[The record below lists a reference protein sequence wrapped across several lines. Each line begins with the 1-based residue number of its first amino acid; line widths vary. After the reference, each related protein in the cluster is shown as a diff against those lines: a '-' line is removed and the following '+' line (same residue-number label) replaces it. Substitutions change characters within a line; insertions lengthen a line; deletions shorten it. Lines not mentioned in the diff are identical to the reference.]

1 MSDWTICITPMPT
14 EEALDIAARIAD
26 AEEPNCDDLLLTEG
40 ARVCDVLRC
49 EVLHQ
54 AEVIERRTAELSTAT
69 GENVCLRAALAV
81 ATRSLEAATTG
92 ERLTTCDELARLS
105 REVATVT
112 RERDEARE
120 IITGRKVPPT
130 RAEIEVHALWN
141 RRWLLRVDHEGRRLV
156 YTLDAGREDA
166 LAEARAGAR
175 DGVRWWA
182 LECDGR
188 PCAWPVV
195 EVPHG

>member
-26 AEEPNCDDLLLTEG
+26 AEEPDCEDLLLTEG

-54 AEVIERRTAELSTAT
+54 AEVIERRTADLSTAT
-69 GENVCLRAALAV
+69 GEIARLRAALA
-81 ATRSLEAATTG
+81 EAHA
-92 ERLTTCDELARLS
+92 
-105 REVATVT
+105 
-112 RERDEARE
+112 
-120 IITGRKVPPT
+120 IIDGRKVPPT
-130 RAEIEVHALWN
+130 TEEIAAHEATGG
-141 RRWLLRVDHEGRRLV
+141 RWLFTASTDIGGRPLPV
-156 YTLDAGREDA
+156 PDVSVADAGFNAYE
-166 LAEARAGAR
+166 AR
-175 DGVRWWA
+175 DGQIECGDAVHWWPLDA
-182 LECDGR
+182 TGR

>member
-1 MSDWTICITPMPT
+1 MSEWTICITPMPT

-26 AEEPNCDDLLLTEG
+26 AEEPDCEDLLLTEG

-54 AEVIERRTAELSTAT
+54 AEVIERRTADLSTAH
-69 GENVCLRAALAV
+69 GEIARLRAALTV

-112 RERDEARE
+112 RERDAARDAARE
-120 IITGRKVPPT
+120 ML
-130 RAEIEVHALWN
+130 AA
-141 RRWLLRVDHEGRRLV
+141 
-156 YTLDAGREDA
+156 LDAPAPVWDA
-166 LAEARAGAR
+166 DESEHDAHAARLTLALDAVRVLLAAGPWR
-175 DGVRWWA
+175 
-182 LECDGR
+182 
-188 PCAWPVV
+188 AWP
-195 EVPHG
+195 